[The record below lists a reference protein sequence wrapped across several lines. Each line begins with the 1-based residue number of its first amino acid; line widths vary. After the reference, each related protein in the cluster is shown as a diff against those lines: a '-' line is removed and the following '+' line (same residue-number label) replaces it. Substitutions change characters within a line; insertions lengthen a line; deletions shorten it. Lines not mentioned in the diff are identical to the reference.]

1 MNNKWL
7 YSFMTVVECG
17 SITAAAKEI
26 FISPQALAQQMEL
39 LEDEVGTP
47 LFQRTRKGVTLTVAG
62 KEFLSGAQEI
72 AAIYARTLSR
82 CRLASK
88 AEKTIRIPMMNSI
101 KLPKLM
107 EAICT
112 QYVKS
117 CPDKVVPEFVTDLNF
132 GSWLDGLVNYRYD
145 MIEHY
150 ALDRICPVGIHFE
163 ELSTVTSYC
172 VVSQV
177 HPLAG
182 ESLLKPENLDGY
194 RIIVPPEN
202 IKLCRYL
209 LLYIEARG
217 IHVEVAETKNDRYE
231 ILQEINNGGIYMADE
246 EIGKMFFECTSIP
259 LDFDTHIQHG
269 LACRE
274 EMRENYGAFFEIAHK
289 IAGSAHDESGSAE
302 DILQTAAP

>member
-39 LEDEVGTP
+39 LEEEVGTP

-72 AAIYARTLSR
+72 SAVYAKTLSR

-117 CPDKVVPEFVTDLNF
+117 YPNNAVPEFVTDMDF

-145 MIEHY
+145 IIEHY
-150 ALDRICPVGIHFE
+150 ALDGICPAGIYFE

-172 VVSQV
+172 VVSKV
-177 HPLAG
+177 HPLARK
-182 ESLLKPENLDGY
+182 SMIKPEELDGHK
-194 RIIVPPEN
+194 IIVPPEN

-209 LLYIEARG
+209 LLYLESRG
-217 IHVEVAETKNDRYE
+217 IRVQVIETKNDRYE
-231 ILQEINNGGIYMADE
+231 ILRAISNGGIYTADE
-246 EIGKMFFECTSIP
+246 EIGKIFFECESIP
-259 LDFDTHIQHG
+259 LDFDTHVHHG
-269 LACRE
+269 FACRE
-274 EMRENYGAFFEIAHK
+274 EMRENYGAFFETAHK
-289 IAGSAHDESGSAE
+289 VYEAMHGETVSA
-302 DILQTAAP
+302 L